1 MPLLAPEGETRLEG
15 KGRGNSL
22 CGEEED
28 AEENPQWE
36 PGLSARCGYILLL
49 GCGLHPGRM
58 EPRAVVRCP
67 RGVDSLMKE
76 SEVPKRLCLIFTVCE
91 VDGDKC
97 WGGGPSALGQE
108 CSHLCVCVYTRCPVP
123 GEPQPAPAQQS
134 CVSDAGPGFVTAKHL
149 VINIYQY
156 VWHWVALRSIHHFH
170 L

>member
-36 PGLSARCGYILLL
+36 PGLSARRGYILLL

-108 CSHLCVCVYTRCPVP
+108 CSHLCVCVCTRDARSQVSRSLLLHSSPVCLTL
-123 GEPQPAPAQQS
+123 GQGLSQQ
-134 CVSDAGPGFVTAKHL
+134 
-149 VINIYQY
+149 NI
-156 VWHWVALRSIHHFH
+156 WL
-170 L
+170 